1 MSPQLIHPTNPRLV
15 GGDKGNPVMKEGL
28 RAFAGSIRF
37 EILEPDADLFNEI
50 LFKVIPQGKA
60 NKQVGVFDTLK
71 QNPEGH
77 S

>member
-1 MSPQLIHPTNPRLV
+1 
-15 GGDKGNPVMKEGL
+15 MKEGL
-28 RAFAGSIRF
+28 RAFAGSIIGF
-37 EILEPDADLFNEI
+37 ETLEPDADLFNEI
-50 LFKVIPQGKA
+50 LFKVTPIQGKA